1 MKTLFGLTFL
11 VSASFFLA
19 SLLVASPA
27 TAQPLGNGAAA
38 FGAPGSIAISGELE
52 GHLHNGWD
60 LHLQPAGDY
69 FIATNVSVGGLIGFT
84 HNSGNPARNA
94 FDIGVRAGYNLAI
107 SNPVTFWPTAGVFIH
122 REFGTTGSTSASLNI
137 FAPFL
142 FHLVPHLF
150 VGFGPDFE
158 LPLNG
163 GGTGYGV
170 KTTVGG
176 WF

>member
-1 MKTLFGLTFL
+1 MKKLFGLAFL
-11 VSASFFLA
+11 VSLA
-19 SLLVASPA
+19 FVAVEAPA
-27 TAQPLGNGAAA
+27 RAQNLGNRAGA
-38 FGAPGSIAISGELE
+38 FGAPGSIVITGELE
-52 GHLHNGWD
+52 GHLHSGWE
-60 LHLQPAGDY
+60 LHLQPAFDY

-84 HNSGNPARNA
+84 HDSGNPDRNA

-107 SNPVTFWPTAGVFIH
+107 SVPVTFWPTAGIFIH
-122 REFGTTGSTSASLNI
+122 REFGTNGSTSASLNI

-150 VGFGPDFE
+150 VGVGPDFE

-170 KTTVGG
+170 RTVVGG

>member
-1 MKTLFGLTFL
+1 MKKLFSFTFL
-11 VSASFFLA
+11 
-19 SLLVASPA
+19 LLIAALVFASPA
-27 TAQPLGNGAAA
+27 KAQPLGNGAGR

-52 GHLHNGWD
+52 GHLHSGWE
-60 LHLQPAGDY
+60 LHLQPAFDY

-84 HNSGNPARNA
+84 HDSGNPARNA

-107 SNPVTFWPTAGVFIH
+107 SEPVTFWPTAGIFIH
-122 REFGTTGSTSASLNI
+122 REFGTAGSTSASLNI

-150 VGFGPDFE
+150 VGLGPDFE

-163 GGTGYGV
+163 GSTGYGV
-170 KTTVGG
+170 KTVVGG